1 MRDISAVLIGLLPA
15 LIFWGLGEAERTAPE
30 FFYAAAAAVAV
41 SLAVYHLLRRWRHP
55 SLLVLLT
62 LGAPLLF
69 YVYVA
74 AEYPEFLFLFYGG
87 CFLVVLAAV
96 LGAVIAGAWSWSEV
110 GGNIAYFC
118 TALLL
123 VIGLARGELAY
134 AEAGLLTA
142 GAFGITRLCQ
152 VDCFSWI
159 FRAPRWIYRGLEKLW
174 Y

>member
-1 MRDISAVLIGLLPA
+1 M
-15 LIFWGLGEAERTAPE
+15 FWRGAGR
-30 FFYAAAAAVAV
+30 
-41 SLAVYHLLRRWRHP
+41 SHRRR
-55 SLLVLLT
+55 
-62 LGAPLLF
+62 
-69 YVYVA
+69 
-74 AEYPEFLFLFYGG
+74 
-87 CFLVVLAAV
+87 VVLV
-96 LGAVIAGAWSWSEV
+96 KV

-159 FRAPRWIYRGLEKLW
+159 SQGARWIYRGLENCGIDRAFSIGSKAMALLFCF
-174 Y
+174 